1 MSTWMRITPSNLSN
15 INHRCW
21 FGADAGSSAVATRFL
36 TFVGDAS
43 DQLQLDTTTS
53 IRDSNSRWRDP
64 TGWYHH
70 VIKLDT
76 TKSDARD
83 QLAWYINGEI
93 VTTWGSESSITQIT
107 QM

>member
-1 MSTWMRITPSNLSN
+1 MAVARAGLHGTLAQSTSPTIGGSLLFNSYQENYLNRSLSATGNRRRWTMSTWMRITPSNLSN

-53 IRDSNSRWRDP
+53 IRD
-64 TGWYHH
+64 
-70 VIKLDT
+70 
-76 TKSDARD
+76 
-83 QLAWYINGEI
+83 
-93 VTTWGSESSITQIT
+93 
-107 QM
+107 